1 MPIQPMAV
9 NKKITSVITGDIVQ
23 SRMTHQS
30 TWLGKLKKVLSL
42 EGKSPRSW
50 EIYRGDSFQVEVKD
64 PQQAF
69 LTAIRIKAAIKTVKN
84 LDVRMSIG
92 IGDKKFSSNRVVESD
107 GQAFVHSGETFET
120 LKKSRQTLAIKTA
133 WPDFDREMNVCFRLA
148 CIPMDDWTPTSAEL
162 VQILTTR
169 KRLTQK
175 ALAKRLGITQP
186 SISERQNRSHFEEVM
201 ALEELYREKIKHLT
215 TSK

>member
-1 MPIQPMAV
+1 MAKSK
-9 NKKITSVITGDIVQ
+9 NLTSVITGDIIQ
-23 SRMTHQS
+23 SRLTHQS
-30 TWLGKLKKVLSL
+30 AWLAKLKKVLSL
-42 EGKSPRSW
+42 EGKSPRNW

-84 LDVRMSIG
+84 LDVRMAIG
-92 IGDKKFSSNRVVESD
+92 VGDKKFSSTRVVESD
-107 GQAFVHSGETFET
+107 GQAFVHSGETLET
-120 LKKSRQTLAIKTA
+120 LKKSRQTLAIRTT
-133 WPDFDREMNVCFRLA
+133 WPDFDKGMNVCFRLA
-148 CIPMDDWTPTSAEL
+148 CIPMDDWTTTSAEL

-169 KRLTQK
+169 KPLTQK

-201 ALEELYREKIKHLT
+201 ALEELYREKIKRFM